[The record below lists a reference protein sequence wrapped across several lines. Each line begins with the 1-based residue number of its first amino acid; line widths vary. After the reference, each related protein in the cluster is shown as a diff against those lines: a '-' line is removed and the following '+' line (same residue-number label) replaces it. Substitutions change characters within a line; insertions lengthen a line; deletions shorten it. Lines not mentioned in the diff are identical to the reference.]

1 LSRENSLR
9 RREQLR
15 APKRKFVIFCEG
27 ANTEPRYFDAL
38 RRQFKGAIIDIE
50 IVRGAGVPATIAASA
65 SAELSAIR
73 QTGRRSRQS
82 FDKNDQVWAVFDE
95 DAHPGVPQA
104 LQRCRTAGVGIAYSN
119 PCFELWLILHR
130 EPFDRP
136 DDRHQV
142 QRHLETLCP
151 EYDRNAGKSPDCATL
166 VEAVE
171 EAEALADAQ
180 QARRIAEGAPFGA
193 PSTTVQDLT
202 RALRAAH
209 ASFAVQVAA

>member
-1 LSRENSLR
+1 MSRKNSLR
-9 RREQLR
+9 RKEELR
-15 APKRKFVIFCEG
+15 VPKRKFVIFCEG

-38 RRQFKGAIIDIE
+38 RRQFKGAIIDVE
-50 IVRGAGVPATIAASA
+50 IVGGAGVPATIAASA
-65 SAELSAIR
+65 SAAMAAAHR
-73 QTGRRSRQS
+73 TKRRSKQS
-82 FDKNDQVWAVFDE
+82 FDKNDEVWAVFDE

-104 LQRCRTAGVGIAYSN
+104 LQQCRNAGVGIAYSN

-142 QRHLETLCP
+142 QKHLQGLCP
-151 EYDRNAGKSPDCATL
+151 EYDRNAGKSPDCVTL
-166 VEAVE
+166 VKAVE
-171 EAEALADAQ
+171 QAEVLADAQ
-180 QARRIAEGAPFGA
+180 QARRIAEGAPSSA

-209 ASFAVQVAA
+209 ASFAI

>member
-1 LSRENSLR
+1 MLR
-9 RREQLR
+9 RKEELR
-15 APKRKFVIFCEG
+15 APKRKFLIFCEG

-38 RRQFKGAIIDIE
+38 RRQFNGTIIDVE
-50 IVRGAGVPATIAASA
+50 IVGGAGVPVTIATRACNA
-65 SAELSAIR
+65 MAAIR
-73 QTGRRSRQS
+73 RTKRRSNQS
-82 FDKNDQVWAVFDE
+82 FEKNDEVWAVFDE
-95 DAHPGVPQA
+95 DAHPGVAQA
-104 LQRCRTAGVGIAYSN
+104 LQQCRNAGVGLAYSN

-142 QRHLETLCP
+142 QRHLQSLCP

-166 VEAVE
+166 VKAVE
-171 EAEALADAQ
+171 QAETLADAQ
-180 QARRIAEGAPFGA
+180 QERRIAEGARLSA

-209 ASFAVQVAA
+209 TSFAV